1 MRLIDA
7 DKLILHL
14 NDFMLQLSPID
25 VQDIESIKVS
35 AVIQDCIKAIEN
47 QPTAYDVDKVVEQLG
62 KKQNN
67 KGFGGTI
74 QEIFYD
80 SGLEDAIEIVKGGG
94 VNADITN

>member
-80 SGLEDAIEIVKGGG
+80 SGLEDAIEIVKGGE
-94 VNADITN
+94 VNE

>member
-1 MRLIDA
+1 MRLIDT
-7 DKLILHL
+7 DETIKQYTQI
-14 NDFMLQLSPID
+14 F
-25 VQDIESIKVS
+25 VEKYGIECGEMFQGVLK
-35 AVIQDCIKAIEN
+35 QM
-47 QPTAYDVDKVVEQLG
+47 PTAYDVDKVVEQLG

-94 VNADITN
+94 IDE

>member
-7 DKLILHL
+7 DEVINILKETG
-14 NDFMLQLSPID
+14 I
-25 VQDIESIKVS
+25 
-35 AVIQDCIKAIEN
+35 IQDNDLGQCVIAEIN
-47 QPTAYDVDKVVEQLG
+47 RIPTAYDVDKVVEQLG

-94 VNADITN
+94 MND

>member
-7 DKLILHL
+7 DKIDFNEVFVGASKFAEDTRQAGKMLI
-14 NDFMLQLSPID
+14 D
-25 VQDIESIKVS
+25 
-35 AVIQDCIKAIEN
+35 A

-94 VNADITN
+94 IDGNTNT

>member
-1 MRLIDA
+1 MGIDE
-7 DKLILHL
+7 
-14 NDFMLQLSPID
+14 F
-25 VQDIESIKVS
+25 IK
-35 AVIQDCIKAIEN
+35 N

-94 VNADITN
+94 MND